1 MIELHRLTHPDE
13 PVYINPDLMLS
24 VEATP
29 DTVITLATHG
39 KILVAESPEVV
50 AARVRE
56 WKAEILAAAFAN
68 RRPAHVELVATSSSV
83 PVVPLP
89 EPDGAGRSPA

>member
-1 MIELHRLTHPDE
+1 MIELHRLHQPDE
-13 PVYINPDLMLS
+13 PVYLNPDLMLS

-39 KILVAESPEVV
+39 KILVSEPPSVV

-68 RRPAHVELVATSSSV
+68 RKPSHIELVATTASV
-83 PVVPLP
+83 PVMPLP
-89 EPDGAGRSPA
+89 EHDDD

>member
-13 PVYINPDLMLS
+13 PVYLNPDLVLS

-39 KILVAESPEVV
+39 KILVAETPEEV

-56 WKAEILAAAFAN
+56 WKADILAAAFTN
-68 RRPAHVELVATSSSV
+68 RKPNHIELVATTSSV
-83 PVVPLP
+83 PVVPLA
-89 EPDGAGRSPA
+89 EHLDDE

>member
-13 PVYINPDLMLS
+13 PVYINPDLVLS

-29 DTVITLATHG
+29 DTVITLAPPG
-39 KILVAESPEVV
+39 KILVAESPEAV

-68 RRPAHVELVATSSSV
+68 RKPTHIELVATTSSV
-83 PVVPLP
+83 PVVPFAEHL
-89 EPDGAGRSPA
+89 DGE

>member
-13 PVYINPDLMLS
+13 PVYLNPDLMLS

-39 KILVAESPEVV
+39 KILVAESPEAV

-56 WKAEILAAAFAN
+56 WKADILAAAFAN
-68 RRPAHVELVATSSSV
+68 RKPGHIELVATTASV
-83 PVVPLP
+83 PVVPLS
-89 EPDGAGRSPA
+89 EAAAE